1 MTNLEKI
8 KRMSVDEMAGILILA
23 ARAQDCIVQANT
35 NCYKCAFFELCMLG
49 ENAAYTDIEKW
60 LESEVKDDA

>member
-8 KRMSVDEMAGILILA
+8 KRMSVDEMAGVLILA
-23 ARAQDCIVQANT
+23 ARAQDCIVLANT

-49 ENAAYTDIEKW
+49 ENAAYTDIKKW
-60 LESEVKDDA
+60 LESEVEADV

>member
-8 KRMSVDEMAGILILA
+8 KRMSVDEMADVLILA
-23 ARAQDCIVQANT
+23 ARAQDCIAPANT

-49 ENAAYTDIEKW
+49 ENAAYTDIKKW